1 MKRLIALACLAL
13 APAPALA
20 DEIVDTLNG
29 AIAAYEAGDVKYAL
43 EELAYARQ
51 LLQSVAAEGLAAFL
65 PPAPEGWTREVNT
78 GMNQGLALMGGGSGA
93 EATYAGGG
101 KSFTLSV
108 MADNPM
114 VGAMAAMFGNPM
126 LMGMSGEIVRVGR
139 QRFVDQEGELTG
151 LVDNRILVQASGAP
165 REDML
170 PVLEAIDYDGL
181 AGFGR

>member
-1 MKRLIALACLAL
+1 MKRLITLACLAL
-13 APAPALA
+13 APGPVLA
-20 DEIVDTLNG
+20 DDVVDTLNS

-51 LLQSVAAEGLAAFL
+51 LMQAVAAEGLTGFL
-65 PPAPEGWTREVNT
+65 PPAPEGWTREVNIE
-78 GMNQGLALMGGGSGA
+78 MNQGLAIMGGGAGA
-93 EATYAGGG
+93 EATYSDGD

-126 LMGMSGEIVRVGR
+126 LMGMSGEIVRIGR
-139 QRFVDQEGELTG
+139 QRFVDQGGELTG
-151 LVDNRILVQASGAP
+151 LVDNRILVQANGAP